1 MSHNFLINNIFLF
14 WRLVAYWHSLPA
26 DLAIVLKEQVV
37 LWILCCKHFKLILIP
52 AGHGWLYEKCLMS
65 DHCSISH
72 IAVIALAMLL
82 EGLKYDH
89 SVYKYNCCTIIYWQ
103 SVNMQGLSS
112 QACNLTGEHPGSA
125 VIVLSVR
132 LSVLPH
138 CLVASLQCQALLQ
151 SLQRYLGVHLPPL
164 FPMLNYF

>member
-26 DLAIVLKEQVV
+26 DSTIVLKKEQVV

-52 AGHGWLYEKCLMS
+52 AGHGWLYYVEVSHVRPLQHLSYSC
-65 DHCSISH
+65 HCF
-72 IAVIALAMLL
+72 AMLL

-103 SVNMQGLSS
+103 
-112 QACNLTGEHPGSA
+112 
-125 VIVLSVR
+125 
-132 LSVLPH
+132 
-138 CLVASLQCQALLQ
+138 
-151 SLQRYLGVHLPPL
+151 Y
-164 FPMLNYF
+164 